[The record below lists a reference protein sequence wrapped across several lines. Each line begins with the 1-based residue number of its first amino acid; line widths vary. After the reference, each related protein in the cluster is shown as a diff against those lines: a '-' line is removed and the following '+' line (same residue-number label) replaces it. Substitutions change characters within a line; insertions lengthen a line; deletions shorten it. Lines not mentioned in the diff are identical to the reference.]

1 MSGNTI
7 CTTYEVLRSVIKQGV
22 EDGTLHV
29 IMGSVDNIVVMS
41 LSDQIITSWYEK
53 TAGVFCYTEMLM

>member
-7 CTTYEVLRSVIKQGV
+7 CTTYEVLKSMIDVGV

-29 IMGSVDNIVVMS
+29 IMGAADNIVVMS
-41 LSDQIITSWYEK
+41 LSNQIITSWYEK
-53 TAGVFCYTEMLM
+53 TAGIFCYTEVLM